1 MIPNSKILV
10 IDSDPAIQRLLTIL
24 LERERCRVI
33 CANSSAEGLSKAV
46 TSTPDLVILELKL
59 NRSDGVSVLKA
70 LRRHSR
76 APVMILSAR
85 SNVGEIVKAL
95 DEGAC
100 DFVVKPF
107 NGAEMAARVRLQLRC
122 KRTAG
127 ANIFISE
134 NQSNAPAPREIMVNG
149 LKLEL
154 TAKEEAVLQILARHP
169 GALVTIHDIL
179 NAIWGNDGAAQL
191 HELRV
196 YITRLRR
203 KLEACGAA
211 NLIESESNVGYSLS
225 IGMGRD
231 VSDVVGES
239 W

>member
-1 MIPNSKILV
+1 MIPNSKVLV
-10 IDSDPAIQRLLTIL
+10 IDSDPAIQRLITIL
-24 LERERCRVI
+24 LEPERCRVI
-33 CANSSAEGLSKAV
+33 CARTGAEGLSKAV
-46 TSTPDLVILELKL
+46 TSAPDLVILELEL
-59 NRSDGVSVLKA
+59 YRSDGFAILKA
-70 LRRHSR
+70 LRKQNR
-76 APVMILSAR
+76 APVMMLSSH
-85 SNVGEIVKAL
+85 SNTGDIVRAL

-100 DFVVKPF
+100 DFLVKPF
-107 NGAEMAARVRLQLRC
+107 NGAELAARVRVQLRC

-134 NQSNAPAPREIMVNG
+134 KLDQAPSSREILVNG
-149 LKLEL
+149 LRLEL

-179 NAIWGNDGAAQL
+179 NSIWGNQGPAQL

-211 NLIESESNVGYSLS
+211 NLIESERNIGYSLS
-225 IGMGRD
+225 IGIGRD
-231 VSDVVGES
+231 QAGWASES
-239 W
+239 